1 MTGALDAAVFA
12 RLMARFQPFEPAPA
26 IAVGVSG
33 GADSLALALLADAW
47 SRAEGGRIQA
57 LTVDHGLR
65 PESAGEARMVGA
77 WLAAHGIAHET
88 LAWEGE
94 KPATGIQAAAR
105 QARLRLLGDWCRA
118 NGVLHLL
125 LAHHRG
131 DQAETL
137 AIRREDMSG
146 PDGLAGMAAE
156 TPTVWGRLLR
166 PLLGQPKSALTATL
180 AAAGQDWIEDPSNQD
195 ERHARV
201 RHRLSI
207 AEAASEA
214 PLANEAQAYG
224 LARGERERQVAD
236 ALALH
241 VKLAPA
247 GWARL
252 DAGLADLPSDLARA
266 ALARALVT
274 IGNLRYPPRGERL
287 DRLLGHLKA
296 GTRHARTLG
305 GCRIG
310 PCRDGW
316 IVSREAASLPPDV
329 SFTGRTAAWD
339 RFAVTLPQAAD
350 GGGLSLGALG
360 AARPPGAETVPGAAR
375 PALPAIRDLDG
386 VVAVPH
392 LRWVRPGAVRKLE
405 GATTWTFP
413 FQGLAG
419 AGFAVT

>member
-33 GADSLALALLADAW
+33 GADSLALALLADTWAK
-47 SRAEGGRIQA
+47 AHGGRIHA

-65 PESAGEARMVGA
+65 PESAAEAPRVGA
-77 WLAAHGIAHET
+77 WLAARSIAHET
-88 LAWEGE
+88 LAWEGA
-94 KPATGIQAAAR
+94 KPATGIQATAR

-156 TPTVWGRLLR
+156 TPTGWGRLLR
-166 PLLGQPKSALTATL
+166 PFLDQPKSALTATL
-180 AAAGQDWIEDPSNQD
+180 AAAGQDWIEDPSNRD

-201 RHRLSI
+201 RHRRGI
-207 AEAASEA
+207 AAAASEGL
-214 PLANEAQAYG
+214 LANEARAYG
-224 LARGERERQVAD
+224 LARSERDQRVAD
-236 ALALH
+236 ALARH
-241 VKLAPA
+241 VKLTPA
-247 GWARL
+247 GWAHL
-252 DAGLADLPSDLARA
+252 DTRLADLPADLARP
-266 ALARALVT
+266 ALARVIVAL
-274 IGNLRYPPRGERL
+274 GNLRYPPRGERL
-287 DRLLGHLKA
+287 NRLLGHLKA
-296 GTRHARTLG
+296 GTQRARTLG

-310 PCRDGW
+310 PWREGW
-316 IVSREAASLPPDV
+316 IVTREVASLPPDV
-329 SFTGRTAAWD
+329 SFMGRTAAWD
-339 RFAVTLPQAAD
+339 RFVVTLPEAVD
-350 GGGLSLGALG
+350 GGELSLGALG
-360 AARPPGAETVPGAAR
+360 AARPPGAESVPGAAR
-375 PALPAIRDLDG
+375 PALPAIHDLDG

>member
-1 MTGALDAAVFA
+1 
-12 RLMARFQPFEPAPA
+12 
-26 IAVGVSG
+26 
-33 GADSLALALLADAW
+33 
-47 SRAEGGRIQA
+47 
-57 LTVDHGLR
+57 
-65 PESAGEARMVGA
+65 
-77 WLAAHGIAHET
+77 
-88 LAWEGE
+88 
-94 KPATGIQAAAR
+94 
-105 QARLRLLGDWCRA
+105 
-118 NGVLHLL
+118 VLHLL

-156 TPTVWGRLLR
+156 TPTGWGRLLR
-166 PLLGQPKSALTATL
+166 PLLDQPKAALTATL

-207 AEAASEA
+207 AKTACEA

-224 LARGERERQVAD
+224 LARSARERQIAD

-241 VKLAPA
+241 VKLDPA

-252 DAGLADLPSDLARA
+252 DTGLAELPADLARA
-266 ALARALVT
+266 ALARVIVT

-296 GTRHARTLG
+296 GTGLARTLG

-310 PCRDGW
+310 PCREGW
-316 IVSREAASLPPDV
+316 IVSREVASLPSDV
-329 SFTGRTAAWD
+329 SFIGRAAAWD
-339 RFAVTLPQAAD
+339 RFVVTLPEATDAS
-350 GGGLSLGALG
+350 GLRLGAV
-360 AARPPGAETVPGAAR
+360 ETVPGAAR
-375 PALPAIRDLDG
+375 PALPAIHDLDG
-386 VVAVPH
+386 VLAVPH
-392 LRWVRPGAVRKLE
+392 LRWVRPGADRKLE
-405 GATTWTFP
+405 GATTWDFP
-413 FQGLAG
+413 VQGLAG

>member
-12 RLMARFQPFEPAPA
+12 RLMARFQPFEPAPV

-33 GADSLALALLADAW
+33 GADSLALALLADSWAKA
-47 SRAEGGRIQA
+47 RGGRIHA

-65 PESAGEARMVGA
+65 PESAGEARRVGA
-77 WLAAHGIAHET
+77 WLAAHGIAHEP
-88 LAWEGE
+88 LAWEGD

-118 NGVLHLL
+118 KGVLHLL

-137 AIRREDMSG
+137 AIRREDRSG

-156 TPTVWGRLLR
+156 TTTGWGRLLR
-166 PLLGQPKSALTATL
+166 PFLGQPKSALTATL
-180 AAAGQDWIEDPSNQD
+180 AAAGQDWIEDPSNRD

-201 RHRLSI
+201 RHRRGI

-214 PLANEAQAYG
+214 VLASETRAYG
-224 LARGERERQVAD
+224 LARGERDQRVAD

-241 VKLAPA
+241 VRLHAA
-247 GWARL
+247 GWACLDTRL
-252 DAGLADLPSDLARA
+252 AELPADLARS
-266 ALARALVT
+266 ALARVIVAV
-274 IGNLRYPPRGERL
+274 GNLRYPPRGERL
-287 DRLLGHLKA
+287 DRLLGHLKT
-296 GTRHARTLG
+296 GTGRARTLG
-305 GCRIG
+305 GCRLALH
-310 PCRDGW
+310 RDEW
-316 IVSREAASLPPDV
+316 IVAREVASLPPDV
-329 SFTGRTAAWD
+329 SFIGRTAAWD
-339 RFAVTLPQAAD
+339 RFVVTLPAALD
-350 GGGLSLGALG
+350 GGGFILGALRT
-360 AARPPGAETVPGAAR
+360 ARPPGVETVPSAAR
-375 PALPAIRDLDG
+375 PALPAIHDLDG

-405 GATTWTFP
+405 GATSWTFP

>member
-33 GADSLALALLADAW
+33 GADSLALVLLADTWAK
-47 SRAEGGRIQA
+47 AHGGRVHA

-65 PESAGEARMVGA
+65 PESAAEARRVGA
-77 WLAAHGIAHET
+77 WLATRGIAHET
-88 LAWEGE
+88 LAWKGD

-105 QARLRLLGDWCRA
+105 QARVRLLGDWCRA
-118 NGVLHLL
+118 KGVLHLL

-137 AIRREDMSG
+137 AIRREDLSG

-156 TPTVWGRLLR
+156 TPTGWGRLLR
-166 PLLGQPKSALTATL
+166 PLLAQSKPALTAIL
-180 AAAGQDWIEDPSNQD
+180 AAAGQDWIEDPSNLD

-201 RHRLSI
+201 RHRRNI

-214 PLANEAQAYG
+214 ALASEAQAYG
-224 LARGERERQVAD
+224 LARGEREHEVAD

-241 VKLAPA
+241 VRLRPG
-247 GWARL
+247 GWACL
-252 DAGLADLPSDLARA
+252 DTRLADLPGDLARA
-266 ALARALVT
+266 ALARVIVT

-287 DRLLGHLKA
+287 DRLLAHIKA
-296 GTRHARTLG
+296 GTVRARTLG

-310 PCRDGW
+310 PGREGW
-316 IVSREAASLPPDV
+316 LVSREGASLPSDV
-329 SFTGRTAAWD
+329 SFIGRTAAWD
-339 RFAVTLPQAAD
+339 RFVVTLPEATN
-350 GGGLSLGALG
+350 GVGLRLGALG
-360 AARPPGAETVPGAAR
+360 TVRPPGMESVPGAAR
-375 PALPAIRDLDG
+375 PVLPAIHDLDG
-386 VVAVPH
+386 VTAVPH
-392 LRWVRPGAVRKLE
+392 LRWVRPGADRKLE